1 MMPIDVTIV
10 VLFVGGI
17 VLAYFL
23 SPPEWRGEKLSEKL
37 SEKLEGAFQFGSPTT
52 PKPLDATDPPK
63 WREASPRQ
71 STEPPS
77 MGTTYEKDPSRPWIQ
92 PGKSYPD
99 GNSRPVFPS
108 PEEHPYNPK
117 YPPRMP
123 NADALPF
130 GSGGTPLITN
140 EQRISYWSRWL
151 TEGLKP
157 PVSTPPPNTGVT
169 TAPPGSTKTPS
180 WHNSPYSAETRTV
193 TTEAPSP
200 ALKVKLGDMAQL
212 CPPAPPTGKLEL
224 AVRAWTEGKRSGV
237 QHYSDGS
244 IDMGTGG
251 AWYDVENRNCP
262 DHFCRVVRGDQ
273 WSCIAPQAPNAEYST
288 VKPRGIKSNT
298 FAGVPNQ
305 L

>member
-1 MMPIDVTIV
+1 MDISTTLV
-10 VLFVGGI
+10 VLFIGGI

-23 SPPEWRGEKLSEKL
+23 SPPEWRMNEKLGGMPQL
-37 SEKLEGAFQFGSPTT
+37 GSPTT
-52 PKPLDATDPPK
+52 PKPIEGTDAPK
-63 WREASPRQ
+63 WREQSPRQ
-71 STEPPS
+71 TTEPPS
-77 MGTTYEKDPSRPWIQ
+77 MGTTYEKDPSRPWLQ

-108 PEEHPYNPK
+108 PAEHPYNPK

-130 GSGGTPLITN
+130 GSGGSPLISN

-157 PVSTPPPNTGVT
+157 DVSTPNPNQT
-169 TAPPGSTKTPS
+169 TTVAAADKTQSPS

-212 CPPAPPTGKLEL
+212 CPPAPPTGKLAL

-237 QHYSDGS
+237 QHYPEGS
-244 IDMGTGG
+244 IDMGSKG
-251 AWYDVENRNCP
+251 AWYDVENRRCP
-262 DHFCRVVRGDQ
+262 DHYCRIVNHGGEQ

-288 VKPRGIKSNT
+288 VKPRGIRSNT
-298 FAGVPNQ
+298 FAGVPDQ